1 MVGED
6 SNHEIILNEPEP
18 ESDTPKSIEQP
29 TRPKQNRG
37 PKQIFTY
44 NNLGKPPCHYISV
57 TSVLYLFH
65 SEVY

>member
-44 NNLGKPPCHYISV
+44 NNLGKPPCHIPYNFSYISII
-57 TSVLYLFH
+57 SF
-65 SEVY
+65 SQ

>member
-29 TRPKQNRG
+29 NRPKQNRG

-44 NNLGKPPCHYISV
+44 NNLGKPPCHIQYNFSYISII
-57 TSVLYLFH
+57 SF
-65 SEVY
+65 SQ